1 MTLKEKIQE
10 RKDIKKV
17 RKSAS
22 ALGEIHNQTDEVVLE
37 AFLHHG
43 MKVLPLINDLT
54 PQLFERLNCRNRWSH
69 SGSLLRFLP
78 EDKITQEICI
88 RALRIADY
96 YLDDIPE
103 NCRTYEVY
111 QCYITKKGSDLRKVP
126 REYWTE
132 DLLCSA
138 VFYNSDNFQWIPPEL
153 QTEKICLIAVRRD
166 GLSLKHVAKQ
176 TKEICF
182 EAVAENRKALMYIE
196 DNTVAQLAALYANS
210 KSSRE

>member
-10 RKDIKKV
+10 WKDIKKV

-22 ALGEIHNQTDEVVLE
+22 ALGEVQNQTDEVVLE
-37 AFLHHG
+37 AFLCHG
-43 MKVLPLINDLT
+43 TKVLPLINDLT
-54 PQLFERLNCRNRWSH
+54 PELFERLVCRNRWSH

-88 RALRIADY
+88 RALRIANYHLDDY
-96 YLDDIPE
+96 LNDIPE
-103 NCRTYEVY
+103 NYRTYEVY
-111 QCYITKKGSDLRKVP
+111 RFYITEKGSDLRKVP
-126 REYWTE
+126 REHWTE

-138 VFYNSDNFQWIPPEL
+138 VLYNSDNFQWIPPEL

-182 EAVAENRKALMYIE
+182 EAVGENRKALMYVE
-196 DNTVAQLAALYANS
+196 DKDVAQLAALYAN
-210 KSSRE
+210 